1 MPRCLRP
8 CLIAAAALVALAVA
22 AVLAFNLHLQSNAM
36 QEQLRKAAIDTIGLP
51 LNVRS
56 AIYTPWDGIC
66 LRGLVMPDM
75 ENAGVNFLEASE
87 FRIIFRLWPLLRR
100 EFVVSSLRLN
110 EAVLTWRQNTE
121 GKWRVPRQPCLLYTS
136 PSPRDS

>member
-1 MPRCLRP
+1 MAQRSNALFPLCIKPHYVNVADPMSRCLRL
-8 CLIAAAALVALAVA
+8 CLIAAAALGALVVA

-56 AIYTPWDGIC
+56 AVYTPWDGIC

-87 FRIIFRLWPLLRR
+87 FRIMF
-100 EFVVSSLRLN
+100 SL
-110 EAVLTWRQNTE
+110 
-121 GKWRVPRQPCLLYTS
+121 
-136 PSPRDS
+136 